1 MKTLLKYEG
10 KKLFY
15 NKIFVRIF
23 LLFCML
29 AIILPITYL
38 YFPDKEGKDRREL
51 SERYQTYINA
61 SDINN
66 SVVLAQK
73 ELEEQIQR
81 LKWKEKVE
89 QIAFYPEEYQ
99 EMIWELLEEESGY
112 KRAEL
117 KYIVEQAVVPKNSTI
132 QNEILLLQEVYA
144 YVQKIAE
151 YPAFIENIFLQK
163 ETILSSML
171 GKKETYA
178 TRLAELTSKAYEPMQ
193 TVSIIAADPVGVSI
207 ALGDDTDM
215 ILLCGFSMFV
225 CAFLFLQEKELHI
238 TALMLSARNG
248 RLGAYWVK
256 VFLALGL
263 SSLFCFLLL
272 GSRLFCGAYGIGL
285 GDLNR
290 PIQSIPDYYTCAWNL
305 TIAEGLFF
313 HGFVKMIATIL
324 MTLLFCLVCVIFDG
338 AIAWCGM
345 LGIVAVSV
353 MTYMGI
359 SETSVLQ
366 PLRYWNFCA
375 FYNMKWFCE
384 PIYLKMGTTPIS
396 YRLVFMISIVIIAG
410 LIIFVSLDKGYK
422 QTKKRKQK
430 SIVFKNKKKFFGRKT
445 NSEVACICENLAKEN
460 SKCPFYRKK
469 ENRLKG
475 IVYLEWK
482 KILIPQYSFVIVIIV
497 CFIQIIF
504 ANSFY
509 ARIGTAEKIYQNYLL
524 ELQGSYTKEKHEMV
538 QKLYLEMSENAEYY
552 QSVQLEAVEKLA
564 ELSDYLEAK
573 SEITE
578 ISYVYESGY
587 EVLMGLREIGYRYQP
602 LAIAISL
609 ILILSGVFSIEKES
623 GMEMLCNTTQGTKYM
638 LRRKLKIAFWI
649 TFFLFVI
656 NWLPETVFTIKNF
669 PMTEPFASAISIQ
682 KLENAPVW
690 LSLAGGVAFVVCI
703 RFLEMLAVAT
713 MVLFYS
719 YHSKTYFNATVK
731 SMLTL
736 GIGIAVYYLWQ
747 IV

>member
-1 MKTLLKYEG
+1 MKTLLKYEV

-15 NKIFVRIF
+15 HKIFVRIF

-29 AIILPITYL
+29 AFILPITYL
-38 YFPDKEGKDRREL
+38 HFPDKDGKDGREL
-51 SERYQTYINA
+51 SKRYQIYINEF
-61 SDINN
+61 DINN

-89 QIAFYPEEYQ
+89 QIALYPKDYQ
-99 EMIWELLEEESGY
+99 AIMWELLEEESGY
-112 KRAEL
+112 KREAL
-117 KYIVEQAVVPKNSTI
+117 KDIMEQVVVPENSTI

-163 ETILSSML
+163 EIILSSIL
-171 GKKETYA
+171 GKEEVYA
-178 TRLAELTSKAYEPMQ
+178 IRLAELTSKAYEPMQ
-193 TVSIIAADPVGVSI
+193 TVSIIASDPVGVSI
-207 ALGDDTDM
+207 AFGDDTDSV
-215 ILLCGFSMFV
+215 LLCGFSIFV

-238 TALMLSARNG
+238 TALMLSAKNG
-248 RLGAYWVK
+248 RVGTYWGKIMV
-256 VFLALGL
+256 ALGL
-263 SSLFCFLLL
+263 SSLFCIVLL
-272 GSRLFCGAYGIGL
+272 GSRLICGIYGIGL
-285 GDLNR
+285 GDLSR
-290 PIQSIPDYYTCAWNL
+290 PIQSVPDYYTCAWNF
-305 TIAEGLFF
+305 TVAEGLLF
-313 HGFVKMIATIL
+313 HGIIKIITTLLV
-324 MTLLFCLVCVIFDG
+324 TLLFCLVCVIFDG

-345 LGIVAVSV
+345 LGSVAVSI

-384 PIYLKMGTTPIS
+384 PTYLKIGTIPIS
-396 YRLVFMISIVIIAG
+396 YRLVLIISIAIITG
-410 LIIFVSLDKGYK
+410 LIILVGFEKGYK
-422 QTKKRKQK
+422 RK
-430 SIVFKNKKKFFGRKT
+430 SIVFKNKKNFLKREIS
-445 NSEVACICENLAKEN
+445 SEYTSNYENVGKE
-460 SKCPFYRKK
+460 KYKYPFYRKK

-482 KILIPQYSFVIVIIV
+482 KILLPQYSFIIVIIV

-524 ELQGSYTKEKHEMV
+524 ELQGPYTKEKHEMV

-552 QSVQLEAVEKLA
+552 QSVQLEAVEKLI

-578 ISYVYESGY
+578 VSYVYESGY

-602 LAIAISL
+602 LTIVISI

-623 GMEMLCNTTQGTKYM
+623 GMELLCNTTQGTKNM

-656 NWLPETVFTIKNF
+656 NWLPEVIFTIKNF
-669 PMTEPFASAISIQ
+669 PITEPFTSAISIQ
-682 KLENAPVW
+682 KLKNAPAW
-690 LSLAGGVAFVVCI
+690 LSLAGVIVLVVCI
-703 RFLEMLAVAT
+703 RFLEMLAVAG

-719 YHSKTYFNATVK
+719 YHSKTYLNTTVK

-736 GIGIAVYYLWQ
+736 GIGIAVYYLWK
-747 IV
+747 IAIIYF